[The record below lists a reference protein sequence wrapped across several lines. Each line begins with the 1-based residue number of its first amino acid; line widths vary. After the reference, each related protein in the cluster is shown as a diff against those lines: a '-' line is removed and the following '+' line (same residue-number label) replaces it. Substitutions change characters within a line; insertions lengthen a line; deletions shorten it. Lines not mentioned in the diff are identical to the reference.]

1 MIKGPIEYPQDVS
14 PLPWRTEERL
24 GHSGD
29 YKPRP
34 VIIDANGNRVAIIS
48 VRGSPNGDYE
58 LALRNAERLCI
69 GANKYWENE
78 G

>member
-1 MIKGPIEYPQDVS
+1 MSYPQDIS
-14 PLPWRTEERL
+14 PLPWTIEERL

-34 VIIDANGNRVAIIS
+34 VIVDANGVRVAIIS

-58 LALRNAERLCI
+58 LAMRNAKHLCES
-69 GANKYWENE
+69 ANENWDVIHD
-78 G
+78 